1 MRDKILFFFL
11 GAILITLVYFASDL
25 KKVANFFIQWAKKDL
40 FSFLP
45 LVLTVINTGILLY
58 VLKITKKDIHKN
70 KKAD

>member
-45 LVLTVINTGILLY
+45 LALTVINTVILLY